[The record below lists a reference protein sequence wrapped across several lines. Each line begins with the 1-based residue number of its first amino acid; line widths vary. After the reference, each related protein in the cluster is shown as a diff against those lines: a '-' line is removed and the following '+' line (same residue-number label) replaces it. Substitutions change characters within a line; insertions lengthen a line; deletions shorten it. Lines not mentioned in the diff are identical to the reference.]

1 MFKMDQYL
9 IQSYLVIGDLLR
21 IYNNQ
26 SAIAD
31 SFGALYLL

>member
-26 SAIAD
+26 SGIAD
-31 SFGALYLL
+31 SFEALYLL